1 MKRIPKHI
9 KFPEGLVK
17 DIEKYQK
24 KITSAAFLP
33 PSMN

>member
-1 MKRIPKHI
+1 MKRTPKHI

-24 KITSAAFLP
+24 KLHQQLFCRRL
-33 PSMN
+33 